1 MDNLSLMELASGA
14 TQLVTA
20 VVLGVWIPIGVLY
33 VINYRKPELGGKL
46 RQKVNAIGR
55 LILVGFVI
63 VGILSAVQA
72 LTPWDLTGLES
83 VESGGEPT
91 LWYFIGTN
99 IGFWGGVAV
108 LLVGYRRGKRRK
120 ASGQE
125 PTPA

>member
-1 MDNLSLMELASGA
+1 MDNLSLMKLASAA

-33 VINYRKPELGGKL
+33 VINVRKPELGGKL

-55 LILVGFVI
+55 VFVVGLVIF
-63 VGILSAVQA
+63 GILSALQA
-72 LTPWDLTGLES
+72 LTPWDITGLGG
-83 VESGGEPT
+83 VEAEGAPT

-108 LLVGYRRGKRRK
+108 LVVGYRRGKRRR
-120 ASGQE
+120 ASAQE
-125 PTPA
+125 PTPT